1 MNELLSRAIDTL
13 TYPADDL
20 QATLVVVLAVV
31 TFGLLITFTLFALTS
46 TRNRR
51 TYEQSDFTDNET
63 PEE

>member
-1 MNELLSRAIDTL
+1 MNELLSRVIDTL

-31 TFGLLITFTLFALTS
+31 TFGLLLTFTLFALTS
-46 TRNRR
+46 TRTHR
-51 TYEQSDFTDNET
+51 THEESDFTGNGT